1 MRRRSNRKLVLIIR
15 LGIVLF
21 ILGFFSIIFAL
32 IYSMNPN
39 IISNIKI
46 NNIKVSGLSKAEA
59 ISKFEDAIKE
69 IEEQEVILKH
79 GDNEKKYTFK
89 GMELE
94 TDIVDKVNEACK
106 IGRDGNIISNNY
118 RIVAT
123 LIKGENLQIDVKF
136 NEEILKSIFSNLDDE
151 WNETF
156 VNNSYYIDG
165 DKLVINKGKSGAVVN
180 EEELRNALS
189 KLVRDKIEGKDINE
203 IEIPVIQKEPD
214 KIDLASIQKEIYKE
228 AQNASYD
235 KNSSKLTVHSDG
247 VDFGIGVEEAEN
259 IIKEDKE
266 EYIVPLRITRPA
278 ITTDM
283 LGDDAFPD
291 VLASF
296 STRFDP
302 GNTNRNTNMDLAAK
316 ALDGTVLMPGQ
327 RFSFNSIVGPTTAS
341 KGYLLA
347 GAYSAGELVENY
359 GGGICQVSSTIYNAV
374 VYANLE
380 IVERYNHSS
389 VVSYVDPGRDATISY
404 GSKDFKF
411 LNSRNYAIKL
421 NVRATNRN
429 ARSPDKRNCWRWR
442 I

>member
-1 MRRRSNRKLVLIIR
+1 MRRRQNRKLVLVTR

-39 IISNIKI
+39 IINNIKI
-46 NNIKVSGLSKAEA
+46 NNMKVSGLSKTQA
-59 ISKFEDAIKE
+59 ISKFEDAIKR
-69 IEEQEVILKH
+69 IEEQEIVLKH

-118 RIVAT
+118 KIIAT
-123 LIKGENLQIDVKF
+123 LIKGENLEIDVKF

-156 VNNSYYIDG
+156 VDNTYYIDG
-165 DKLVINKGKSGAVVN
+165 DKLVINKGKTGVVID
-180 EEELRNALS
+180 EEGLRNALS

-203 IEIPVIQKEPD
+203 IEIPVIQKNPD
-214 KIDLASIQKEIYKE
+214 KIDLARIQKEIYKE

-235 KNSSKLTVHSDG
+235 KNNSKLTVHSDG

-259 IIKEDKE
+259 IIKADTE
-266 EYIVPLRITRPA
+266 EYIIPLRITRPA

-302 GNTNRNTNMDLAAK
+302 SNTNRATNMDLAAK

-327 RFSFNSIVGPTTAS
+327 RFSFNSIVGPTSAS

-374 VYANLE
+374 IYANLE

-389 VVSYVDPGRDATISY
+389 VVSYLDPGRDATISY

-411 LNSRNYAIKL
+411 LNSREYAIKL
-421 NVRATNRN
+421 NVRATNRY
-429 ARSPDKRNCWRWR
+429 ARSRDKRNCRR
-442 I
+442 